1 MKLLIFLFLLIP
13 NIVLSEDYNLTMKRF
28 CSYLSSE
35 ITGDVDFNNFM
46 SKSIIKL
53 SNDLG
58 ELDSEKDKNS
68 YDQTWE
74 KLQSYIQK
82 RNEQQEILL
91 RKSTVFY
98 NICNKN
104 NSDRLWYYQQMY
116 RDNYMYENL
125 D

>member
-1 MKLLIFLFLLIP
+1 MKTLLALFFLIP
-13 NIVLSEDYNLTMKRF
+13 NIVLSEDYNSTMKRF
-28 CSYLSSE
+28 CSYLSNE

-46 SKSIIKL
+46 SKSIINL

-68 YDQTWE
+68 YDKTWE

-82 RNEQQEILL
+82 RNEQQEVLL
-91 RKSTVFY
+91 RKSTVFS

-104 NSDRLWYYQQMY
+104 NSERLLTYQQMY

>member
-1 MKLLIFLFLLIP
+1 MKTLLALFFLIP
-13 NIVLSEDYNLTMKRF
+13 NIVLSEDYNSTMKRF

-46 SKSIIKL
+46 SKSIINL

-68 YDQTWE
+68 YDKTWE
-74 KLQSYIQK
+74 KLQSYIQQ
-82 RNEQQEILL
+82 RNEQQEVLL
-91 RKSTVFY
+91 RKSTVFS
-98 NICNKN
+98 NICSKN
-104 NSDRLWYYQQMY
+104 NSERLLHYQQMY
-116 RDNYMYENL
+116 RDYYMYENL

>member
-13 NIVLSEDYNLTMKRF
+13 NIIFSEDYNSTMKRF
-28 CSYLSSE
+28 CSYLSNE

-46 SKSIIKL
+46 SKSIINL

-68 YDQTWE
+68 YDKTWE
-74 KLQSYIQK
+74 KIQSYIQK
-82 RNEQQEILL
+82 RNEQQEVLL
-91 RKSTVFY
+91 RKSTVFS
-98 NICNKN
+98 NICNRN
-104 NSDRLWYYQQMY
+104 NSERLLHYQQMY

-125 D
+125 N